1 MAASVRRASMF
12 RCTSTL
18 CLSMARIQTSKSSTL
33 AARATVAAVAA
44 RARAATAASVARAR
58 GVGIEAL
65 GGVVDAAHQLA
76 VDVDAPAQGSACE
89 NERGEG
95 DGKALVGQ
103 VHVVTGPRVRRTRVR
118 RFRSRVLRPRS
129 P

>member
-58 GVGIEAL
+58 GVEGMSVL
-65 GGVVDAAHQLA
+65 LVDLVAVLA
-76 VDVDAPAQGSACE
+76 RAGELVDGLAGRVEVLRLDGLE
-89 NERGEG
+89 GLRGEFLRAMG
-95 DGKALVGQ
+95 EADGV
-103 VHVVTGPRVRRTRVR
+103 
-118 RFRSRVLRPRS
+118 
-129 P
+129 